1 MRKNPKVVA
10 LKKVCLLL
18 CLAFGIV
25 LGADGEGSEA
35 TKDALNPQDKLKNF
49 QTLKDLKERESID
62 SGDSQKPQTKKQENI
77 QITPTKT
84 NPAPTQATTQTA
96 TQPKPI
102 QATNTTPK
110 APTQNFN
117 YSHCKNYYLNASVP
131 VGNTRAIALK
141 HKGKKVYLLQSKTRP
156 NAKILKADPFVGLY
170 LVESG
175 TSKLSYNLLAL
186 DSRTLKDPN
195 LATISAKEVKKG
207 KITARQSGY
216 LNYAKFSSPLAQ
228 NSVIGNICYQIYGIG
243 VGGNGFLEKKY
254 IDRFLNV
261 GASYSDIGV
270 RFDMNVKKPLVRLID
285 PFFPNNPFMVG
296 DEIVSVNGK
305 KVGSVLDTIW
315 IITNLTQ
322 NTSAKI
328 AFKRD
333 GKVHTI
339 SIKPDKMYGG
349 LLLSDTFLERFGV
362 AFGEDLE
369 VLSLNDSGHLR
380 LGFLKEGDKIVWIN
394 KKEANIHNIKELL
407 SNSQSDEELQ
417 QYGGKIQLL
426 IHRGEAEF
434 FIKI

>member
-1 MRKNPKVVA
+1 MA
-10 LKKVCLLL
+10 LKKVCLLF

-25 LGADGEGSEA
+25 LGADGEGSET
-35 TKDALNPQDKLKNF
+35 TKDVLNPQDKLKNF
-49 QTLKDLKERESID
+49 QTLKDLKERENID
-62 SGDSQKPQTKKQENI
+62 STDLQKSQPKKQEDI

-84 NPAPTQATTQTA
+84 PSATTTQTT
-96 TQPKPI
+96 TQPKPT
-102 QATNTTPK
+102 QTTNAPTPK
-110 APTQNFN
+110 APAQNFN

-131 VGNTRAIALK
+131 VGDTRAIALK

-175 TSKLSYNLLAL
+175 TSKLSYNLLTL

-216 LNYAKFSSPLAQ
+216 LNYAKFSSPLVQ

-270 RFDMNVKKPLVRLID
+270 RFDMNAKKPLVRLID

-315 IITNLTQ
+315 VITNLAQ
-322 NTSAKI
+322 NTNAKI
-328 AFKRD
+328 TFKRD

-339 SIKPDKMYGG
+339 TIKPDKMYGG